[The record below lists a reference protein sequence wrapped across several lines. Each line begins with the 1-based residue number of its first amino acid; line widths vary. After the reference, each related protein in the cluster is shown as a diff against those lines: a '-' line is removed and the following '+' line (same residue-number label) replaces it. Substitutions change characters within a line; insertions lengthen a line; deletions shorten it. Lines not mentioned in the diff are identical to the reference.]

1 MKAEAFLEHS
11 SEKISE
17 TIDKII
23 SNRNFS
29 EDDMLLLKKEIRSRI
44 FVVESRIYPFLSQK
58 GKERLRGFEVEHAGM
73 LQMLDKIRWY
83 IERNMPD
90 KVIDRL
96 TSLKKFIHIHNEI
109 EIGFLNNPDATGI
122 LTKTIELEPDVFYLS
137 PPEVWMP
144 KYNIARKR

>member
-29 EDDMLLLKKEIRSRI
+29 EGDMLLLKKEIRSRI

>member
-96 TSLKKFIHIHNEI
+96 TSLKKFIQIHNES